1 MFYRTHSTVVFV
13 PELFSRVGVTTFKRS
28 PVGCSRMESVS
39 VTRTF
44 DSPADPIRE
53 AMADIEPFME
63 AAGFDTVTVD
73 GNRCTIENSVGLL
86 TIALDLRL
94 VETDAELAYE
104 QVEGIFETMETRY
117 VVDEGEATTTVT
129 ATTEFAL
136 DASIV
141 GPLLDATV
149 ISRQRRKELTK
160 QFDYLERVVS

>member
-1 MFYRTHSTVVFV
+1 
-13 PELFSRVGVTTFKRS
+13 
-28 PVGCSRMESVS
+28 MESVS

-44 DSPADPIRE
+44 DGPADPIRE
-53 AMADIEPFME
+53 AMADIESFME
-63 AAGFDTVTVD
+63 AAGFDTVSVD
-73 GNRCTIENSVGLL
+73 GDRFTIENSVGLL

-149 ISRQRRKELTK
+149 ISRQRRTELTK